1 MMVSKPVLSALVLL
15 ALAAPVIADTYTQKV
30 DCAPWADG
38 CADAYGEYSP
48 PDTDYITKRIGPG
61 AGLGAV
67 CIVICCFGFYLW
79 CCCRCWAKLEC
90 CGLCKMGLC
99 RCCCGAGTPI
109 TTTYTTG
116 ERCCMGIS
124 LILAICLCVFSAG
137 IGISGGKKTYD
148 GATDLLSQ
156 SLSAVTQMGDLNTKV
171 AKKGFKALGQ
181 FYGPDAAYDDAAV
194 TEAIDKVKDHIN
206 DFKKKMDDGRDFFD
220 QGCWGLYGLFVVWPV
235 LGLICWM
242 CGCGVLSM
250 IMGLGAMLL
259 FFLTWFLF
267 MIFYSSG
274 VLMDDTCVALSDYY
288 NLDCMVEPGKTCQQD
303 KLTELFQCTDI
314 TTVSDYYTMAW
325 NLIDSAEEN
334 GAGKN
339 QYGTL
344 GKMPNNGYKAATTSW
359 ANSAGVDN
367 AIAPAGIGAAG
378 TAFGMEPYTTCATGY
393 TYSDVNGNRA
403 TTCASG
409 ATNTGIVGPQN
420 LKLTT
425 NQTVCPDVNGATDP
439 TCGNPGW
446 TAMTCAHACLNN
458 SASGSASC
466 TKTTCDGTFQSD
478 GMGGT
483 TCLNSGGQPATFTAG
498 SGCVLDS
505 MTNLGGNL
513 MFRKFAYEMMT
524 STYVAGTQGYAT
536 CGEEIGWSQ
545 REGVVEPQK
554 YQNYS
559 SWMTTYNGQCVS
571 ANACQY
577 TQSDGFSV
585 IPYDATTNN
594 PAACLQAAVLAAT
607 DIMYAL
613 SYIGSCEY
621 VKTFALLTAVQSG
634 GACFDLGDGLLFL
647 FLAQGL
653 VGFAYFI
660 VVFVGIW
667 GYRCFNSDRAE
678 GATPAECDDPD
689 HDPVP
694 MANDE
699 DSKHPGIEM
708 DNSAGGGAQAQNT
721 EPFPDSA
728 NGSNGPSGRD
738 EWV

>member
-1 MMVSKPVLSALVLL
+1 M
-15 ALAAPVIADTYTQKV
+15 TQ
-30 DCAPWADG
+30 
-38 CADAYGEYSP
+38 
-48 PDTDYITKRIGPG
+48 
-61 AGLGAV
+61 
-67 CIVICCFGFYLW
+67 
-79 CCCRCWAKLEC
+79 
-90 CGLCKMGLC
+90 
-99 RCCCGAGTPI
+99 
-109 TTTYTTG
+109 
-116 ERCCMGIS
+116 GIS

-156 SLSAVTQMGDLNTKV
+156 SLSAVTQMSDLNTKV
-171 AKKGFKALGQ
+171 AKKGFKALGN
-181 FYGPDAAYDDAAV
+181 FYGTGVDYDDAAV

-220 QGCWGLYGLFVVWPV
+220 QGCWGFYGLFVVWPV

-274 VLMDDTCVALSDYY
+274 VLMDDTCVSLSDYY
-288 NLDCMVEPGKTCQQD
+288 FLDCMAEPGKTCQQD
-303 KLTELFQCTDI
+303 PLTELFQCTDI
-314 TTVSDYYTMAW
+314 TTVSDYYTLAW
-325 NLIDSAEEN
+325 NLIDSAQSN
-334 GAGKN
+334 GAGAN

-344 GKMPNNGYKAATTSW
+344 GKMPNKGYDTATASW
-359 ANSAGVDN
+359 TNVV
-367 AIAPAGIGAAG
+367 APAGKDG
-378 TAFGMEPYTTCATGY
+378 TAASDFGMEPYTTCATEY
-393 TYSDVNGNRA
+393 AYSSTNGNRWD
-403 TTCASG
+403 TCASG

-420 LKLTT
+420 SKLTT
-425 NQTVCPDVNGATDP
+425 NTTTCPGGTGDA

-446 TAMTCAHACLNN
+446 TALTCAHACLNN
-458 SASGSASC
+458 SAAGSKSC
-466 TKTTCDGTFQSD
+466 SPSTCSTWTADT
-478 GMGGT
+478 MGGT
-483 TCLNSGGQPATFTAG
+483 ACVTNSGASAFTEG

-505 MTNLGGNL
+505 MTNLGGNM
-513 MFRKFAYEMMT
+513 MFRKFAYEVMT
-524 STYVAGTQGYAT
+524 STYVEGTQGYAT
-536 CGEEIGWSQ
+536 CGDDIAWKQ

-559 SWMTTYNGQCVS
+559 SWMTNYDGQCIS
-571 ANACQY
+571 SNACAFTTTAADSAGNTFLQ
-577 TQSDGFSV
+577 
-585 IPYDATTNN
+585 IPYDANTDN

-621 VKTFALLTAVQSG
+621 VKTFAYLTAVQSG

-667 GYRCFNSDRAE
+667 GYRCFNSERAE
-678 GATPAECDDPD
+678 GAATPECDDD
-689 HDPVP
+689 TEPVS
-694 MANDE
+694 MDGTE
-699 DSKHPGIEM
+699 DSKNPGIEM
-708 DNSAGGGAQAQNT
+708 DNSAGGPVGGGAQVQNT
-721 EPFPDSA
+721 EPYPSDA
-728 NGSNGPSGRD
+728 AGGTASGRD